1 MNGRIVVGSGKAQV
15 QAVKAGYGI
24 AQLATWMIRDALRS
38 GERVD
43 VPPACTTAGLPVN
56 LIWARHRERLPKVGA
71 TLEFL
76 DHALR
81 AVRSEH

>member
-43 VPPACTTAGLPVN
+43 VPPACATAGLSVN
-56 LIWARHRERLPKVGA
+56 LIWTRHRERLPKVGT

-81 AVRSEH
+81 AVCSEH